1 MKTRITWLL
10 LGIAIM
16 LQAIPVRAQ
25 PPEEKKLAALSDIR
39 RELAC
44 YCSCSLTV
52 EDCLRSMRCS
62 ESTKLSEEVTTMFDA
77 GKNKADILHDMVAKY
92 SETILSAPTKKGFN
106 LLAWILPFAMIGI
119 GGIAAALVIRKWRS
133 QSSPVTVRPSANTTS
148 ETADPYAR
156 QLEEELKK
164 LAR

>member
-1 MKTRITWLL
+1 MKSRTTWML

-16 LQAIPVRAQ
+16 LQAMPVRAQ
-25 PPEEKKLAALSDIR
+25 TAEEKKLAELSDIR

-62 ESTKLSEEVTTMFDA
+62 ESAKLSEEVMTMFDA
-77 GKNKADILHDMVAKY
+77 GKNKADILHAMVAKY

-106 LLAWILPFAMIGI
+106 LAAWILPFAMIGI
-119 GGIAAALVIRKWRS
+119 GGIAAAMVIRKWRS
-133 QSSPVTVRPSANTTS
+133 QSSPVTVLPSANVTS

-156 QLEEELKK
+156 QVEDELKK